1 MIEHLNA
8 LQRAGVACVKIEG
21 RMKKPEYVAAVTR
34 CYRAALDGADAS
46 TIARL
51 KQELFAFFNRGD
63 FNTSHLYRDSVKT
76 DRVGN
81 SKPDKAA
88 LAAARQ
94 SIQGENRRREVDM
107 TLTLSVGS
115 AAQLN
120 IADGEHAVSM
130 SGAVVQTA
138 SKPQQAELYAE
149 RLKKLGNTPFVAQK
163 CTVRMNPDCYIS
175 AAELN
180 ALRRECINEMLNMY
194 HVRNT
199 VPVFDE
205 TAAADV
211 RNIRIT
217 ADRQVYSAG
226 FLYARVSNVMA
237 AEAAAKAGAEFIA
250 FEPCTFDDN
259 ATQING
265 LLKLREKF
273 ANGQRL
279 LLALPN
285 VIITEKQHQCFRLFA
300 ESGAF
305 DGIETN
311 NIGQIAFFDYFK
323 NDSAERDAIQNEKS
337 CKKHA
342 PLSDGF
348 IRIAGIGMN
357 AMNSFTM
364 KCLTELG
371 YDYIMPSP
379 ELTGVQLA
387 SIAEHSALADRMLIG
402 IHGRT
407 PLMQLLHCP
416 IKEHKG
422 CQNCMGIAGA
432 VTDEAGRVF
441 PLVNIR
447 YPDNC
452 LVRMLNCRTTDL
464 IDLFDRIP
472 QTAGY
477 VLNFVG
483 EQIDEVTER
492 IAAANEAMNGKR
504 QTQYPNST
512 RGHWVRKVE

>member
-1 MIEHLNA
+1 M
-8 LQRAGVACVKIEG
+8 
-21 RMKKPEYVAAVTR
+21 
-34 CYRAALDGADAS
+34 
-46 TIARL
+46 
-51 KQELFAFFNRGD
+51 
-63 FNTSHLYRDSVKT
+63 
-76 DRVGN
+76 
-81 SKPDKAA
+81 
-88 LAAARQ
+88 
-94 SIQGENRRREVDM
+94 
-107 TLTLSVGS
+107 
-115 AAQLN
+115 
-120 IADGEHAVSM
+120 
-130 SGAVVQTA
+130 
-138 SKPQQAELYAE
+138 
-149 RLKKLGNTPFVAQK
+149 
-163 CTVRMNPDCYIS
+163 
-175 AAELN
+175 
-180 ALRRECINEMLNMY
+180 
-194 HVRNT
+194 
-199 VPVFDE
+199 
-205 TAAADV
+205 
-211 RNIRIT
+211 
-217 ADRQVYSAG
+217 
-226 FLYARVSNVMA
+226 
-237 AEAAAKAGAEFIA
+237 
-250 FEPCTFDDN
+250 
-259 ATQING
+259 
-265 LLKLREKF
+265 
-273 ANGQRL
+273 
-279 LLALPN
+279 
-285 VIITEKQHQCFRLFA
+285 FA

-464 IDLFDRIP
+464 IDLFDKIS

-483 EQIDEVTER
+483 GQIDEVTER

>member
-1 MIEHLNA
+1 
-8 LQRAGVACVKIEG
+8 
-21 RMKKPEYVAAVTR
+21 
-34 CYRAALDGADAS
+34 
-46 TIARL
+46 
-51 KQELFAFFNRGD
+51 
-63 FNTSHLYRDSVKT
+63 
-76 DRVGN
+76 
-81 SKPDKAA
+81 
-88 LAAARQ
+88 
-94 SIQGENRRREVDM
+94 M

-180 ALRRECINEMLNMY
+180 ALRRECINEMLNMH

-265 LLKLREKF
+265 LLKLKEKF

-279 LLALPN
+279 FLALPN
-285 VIITEKQHQCFRLFA
+285 VIITE
-300 ESGAF
+300 
-305 DGIETN
+305 N
-311 NIGQIAFFDYFK
+311 NINVSDCLPNQVLLTALKQII
-323 NDSAERDAIQNEKS
+323 SVKS
-337 CKKHA
+337 
-342 PLSDGF
+342 
-348 IRIAGIGMN
+348 
-357 AMNSFTM
+357 
-364 KCLTELG
+364 
-371 YDYIMPSP
+371 PS
-379 ELTGVQLA
+379 
-387 SIAEHSALADRMLIG
+387 SII
-402 IHGRT
+402 
-407 PLMQLLHCP
+407 
-416 IKEHKG
+416 
-422 CQNCMGIAGA
+422 
-432 VTDEAGRVF
+432 
-441 PLVNIR
+441 
-447 YPDNC
+447 
-452 LVRMLNCRTTDL
+452 
-464 IDLFDRIP
+464 
-472 QTAGY
+472 
-477 VLNFVG
+477 
-483 EQIDEVTER
+483 
-492 IAAANEAMNGKR
+492 
-504 QTQYPNST
+504 
-512 RGHWVRKVE
+512 

>member
-1 MIEHLNA
+1 M
-8 LQRAGVACVKIEG
+8 
-21 RMKKPEYVAAVTR
+21 
-34 CYRAALDGADAS
+34 
-46 TIARL
+46 
-51 KQELFAFFNRGD
+51 
-63 FNTSHLYRDSVKT
+63 
-76 DRVGN
+76 
-81 SKPDKAA
+81 
-88 LAAARQ
+88 
-94 SIQGENRRREVDM
+94 
-107 TLTLSVGS
+107 
-115 AAQLN
+115 
-120 IADGEHAVSM
+120 
-130 SGAVVQTA
+130 
-138 SKPQQAELYAE
+138 
-149 RLKKLGNTPFVAQK
+149 
-163 CTVRMNPDCYIS
+163 
-175 AAELN
+175 
-180 ALRRECINEMLNMY
+180 
-194 HVRNT
+194 
-199 VPVFDE
+199 
-205 TAAADV
+205 
-211 RNIRIT
+211 
-217 ADRQVYSAG
+217 
-226 FLYARVSNVMA
+226 
-237 AEAAAKAGAEFIA
+237 
-250 FEPCTFDDN
+250 
-259 ATQING
+259 
-265 LLKLREKF
+265 KLREKF

-279 LLALPN
+279 ILALPN

-323 NDSAERDAIQNEKS
+323 NDSAERDTIQNEKN
-337 CKKHA
+337 CKTHA
-342 PLSDGF
+342 PLGGGL

-387 SIAEHSALADRMLIG
+387 SIAEHSALAGRMLIG

-464 IDLFDRIP
+464 IDLFDKIP

>member
-1 MIEHLNA
+1 
-8 LQRAGVACVKIEG
+8 
-21 RMKKPEYVAAVTR
+21 
-34 CYRAALDGADAS
+34 
-46 TIARL
+46 
-51 KQELFAFFNRGD
+51 
-63 FNTSHLYRDSVKT
+63 
-76 DRVGN
+76 
-81 SKPDKAA
+81 
-88 LAAARQ
+88 
-94 SIQGENRRREVDM
+94 
-107 TLTLSVGS
+107 
-115 AAQLN
+115 
-120 IADGEHAVSM
+120 
-130 SGAVVQTA
+130 
-138 SKPQQAELYAE
+138 
-149 RLKKLGNTPFVAQK
+149 
-163 CTVRMNPDCYIS
+163 
-175 AAELN
+175 
-180 ALRRECINEMLNMY
+180 
-194 HVRNT
+194 
-199 VPVFDE
+199 
-205 TAAADV
+205 
-211 RNIRIT
+211 
-217 ADRQVYSAG
+217 
-226 FLYARVSNVMA
+226 
-237 AEAAAKAGAEFIA
+237 
-250 FEPCTFDDN
+250 
-259 ATQING
+259 
-265 LLKLREKF
+265 
-273 ANGQRL
+273 
-279 LLALPN
+279 
-285 VIITEKQHQCFRLFA
+285 
-300 ESGAF
+300 
-305 DGIETN
+305 
-311 NIGQIAFFDYFK
+311 
-323 NDSAERDAIQNEKS
+323 
-337 CKKHA
+337 
-342 PLSDGF
+342 
-348 IRIAGIGMN
+348 MN

-464 IDLFDRIP
+464 IDLFDKIP

-492 IAAANEAMNGKR
+492 IAAANEAKNGKR